1 MVENSR
7 HSSKGKMV
15 LSKSSKSVENA
26 PIEQRASRKR
36 KLELGH
42 ESEENREESPDS
54 SRESPIR
61 QGTGSGYPPLHL
73 RSSLGIRGCR
83 SWSMPHPTNNPVGR
97 KRSYYGRSGDDLSLL
112 GDKHPK
118 PTLVEMIEDHLE
130 GRRAA
135 GYSEKDSLV
144 HDDSENAVD
153 KATRVLLSGVF
164 TRDLNKLLHKDPL
177 EKFQRAS
184 LYAEKVIS
192 FSFNHID
199 R

>member
-7 HSSKGKMV
+7 HSSMGKMV
-15 LSKSSKSVENA
+15 LSKSSKTIENV

-36 KLELGH
+36 KLELSH

-54 SRESPIR
+54 SQESPVRSGI
-61 QGTGSGYPPLHL
+61 GSGYPPLQL
-73 RSSLGIRGCR
+73 RTSLGIRGCR
-83 SWSMPHPTNNPVGR
+83 SWSMPHPSDNPVDR
-97 KRSYYGRSGDDLSLL
+97 KRCYYGRSGDDLSLL
-112 GDKHPK
+112 GDNHPK

-130 GRRAA
+130 GKRAA
-135 GYSEKDSLV
+135 GYPENDSLV
-144 HDDSENAVD
+144 HDESENAVD

-164 TRDLNKLLHKDPL
+164 TRDMNKLLRKDPL

-192 FSFNHID
+192 FLW